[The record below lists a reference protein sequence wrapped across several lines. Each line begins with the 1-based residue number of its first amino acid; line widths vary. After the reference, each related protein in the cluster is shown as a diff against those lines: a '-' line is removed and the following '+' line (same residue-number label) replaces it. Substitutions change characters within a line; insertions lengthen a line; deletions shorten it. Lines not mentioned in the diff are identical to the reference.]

1 MGKYEHRRL
10 NRLHIYTFV
19 IVSQKIINVTGFFS
33 LPNIGEITMAVN
45 KPYGDNRRIGAV
57 KERSQCYNPV
67 NSCYIKRDR
76 DTGRFMDVKSDGT
89 PFKGVRK
96 EK

>member
-10 NRLHIYTFV
+10 NRLHIYAFV
-19 IVSQKIINVTGFFS
+19 IVSRKNDKCNWFF
-33 LPNIGEITMAVN
+33 LLAKYGEIIMAVN

-57 KERSQCYNPV
+57 RERSQCYNPV
-67 NSCYIKRDR
+67 NCCYIKREK